1 MKVIVNADDF
11 GLSEDVNRAV
21 EYCFKKSIIS
31 STTILTNFPSFT
43 SAVRI
48 AYDSNFN
55 DAIGLHFNIVEG
67 TPLSESILR
76 CQRFCTKG
84 KFSYKRNSA
93 IFLNRKEVLAIRQEC
108 ESQIKRLLESGITP
122 THFDSHTHSHTEI
135 PIFLAIIPILKKY
148 NIRNIRRPLNY
159 NVKHDYKWFYKL
171 MYASILKLC
180 GFRST
185 DYFCS
190 FFDNRDVVLGFNQSI
205 EFMLHPLMRK
215 GFIVDSVLNKEIR
228 ENTFS
233 KYFINYSEL

>member
-1 MKVIVNADDF
+1 MKVIINADDF

-21 EYCFKKSIIS
+21 EHCFKKSIIS

-67 TPLSESILR
+67 TPLSKSILR
-76 CQRFCTKG
+76 CERFCKNG

-93 IFLNRKEVLAIRQEC
+93 IFLSRREVFAIRQEC
-108 ESQIKRLLESGITP
+108 ESQIIRLLESGITP

-171 MYASILKLC
+171 IYASILKLC